1 MAIRAHDEGMRWRAT
16 ALVQVTLTEP
26 RDGEPLEHQLR
37 QSLAVRSHKARL
49 DHVTPGGSLRLAVL
63 CVDGRTRTLQG
74 AGPEVACLARGLSV
88 DIGATTEVLFWGA
101 RPRGPAR
108 LVRRPIRR
116 STEGIGGP
124 GDGPGTAGVRE
135 PRRPYPPG
143 FPPMQASLDPP
154 VR

>member
-1 MAIRAHDEGMRWRAT
+1 MRWRAT

-26 RDGEPLEHQLR
+26 RDGELLEHQMR
-37 QSLAVRSHKARL
+37 QSIAVRSHKAKL
-49 DHVTPGGSLRLAVL
+49 DYVTPGGESLRLAVL

-74 AGPEVACLARGLSV
+74 AGQELAGLARGLGV
-88 DIGATTEVLFWGA
+88 DIGATTEVLLWAA

-124 GDGPGTAGVRE
+124 SGGPGTAGVRE
-135 PRRPYPPG
+135 PRRPHPPG
-143 FPPMQASLDPP
+143 FPPMQASLDRP
-154 VR
+154 VG